1 MSYAVVK
8 LLLTIIDIYWWILLA
23 TVVMSWLI
31 AFDVVNMRS
40 NAAYSIWRWLNV
52 VTEPLLGPIRSVL
65 PSVGGLDI
73 SPLILLLIMQF
84 VRDLI
89 ANAAGG
95 LAYG

>member
-8 LLLTIIDIYWWILLA
+8 LILTIIDIYWWILLA

-40 NAAYSIWRWLNV
+40 NAAYSIWKWLNA
-52 VTEPLLGPIRSVL
+52 VTEPVLAPIRSVL

-84 VRDLI
+84 LRDLI
-89 ANAAGG
+89 ASAAGG
-95 LAYG
+95 LAFG

>member
-40 NAAYSIWRWLNV
+40 SAAYSIWKWLNI
-52 VTEPLLGPIRSVL
+52 VTEPLLGPIRAVL

-73 SPLILLLIMQF
+73 SPLILLLVMQF
-84 VRDLI
+84 LRDLI
-89 ANAAGG
+89 ASSAGA
-95 LAYG
+95 LAFG

>member
-23 TVVMSWLI
+23 TVVISWLI
-31 AFDVVNMRS
+31 AFDVINMRS
-40 NAAYSIWRWLNV
+40 NAAYSIWKWLNAL
-52 VTEPLLGPIRSVL
+52 TEPLLGPIRSVL

-73 SPLILLLIMQF
+73 SPLILLLLMQF
-84 VRDLI
+84 LRDLI

>member
-8 LLLTIIDIYWWILLA
+8 LILTIIDIYWWILLA

-40 NAAYSIWRWLNV
+40 NAAYSIWKWLNA
-52 VTEPLLGPIRSVL
+52 VTEPVLAPIRSVL

-84 VRDLI
+84 LRDLI
-89 ANAAGG
+89 ASAAGG

>member
-40 NAAYSIWRWLNV
+40 SAAYSIWKWLNAI
-52 VTEPLLGPIRSVL
+52 TEPVLGPIRAVL

-73 SPLILLLIMQF
+73 SPLILLLVMQF
-84 VRDLI
+84 LRDLI
-89 ANAAGG
+89 ASSAGA
-95 LAYG
+95 LAFG

>member
-8 LLLTIIDIYWWILLA
+8 LILTIIDIYWWILLA

-40 NAAYSIWRWLNV
+40 NAAYSIWKWLNA
-52 VTEPLLGPIRSVL
+52 VTEPLLGPIRAVL

-84 VRDLI
+84 LRDLI
-89 ANAAGG
+89 ASAAGG